1 MAGNKRGSGAEL
13 WPVDTAMRAL
23 HAGRAGLCLITRA
36 GRGGR
41 QWILGLRF
49 GPYVN
54 ATWMSLPEG

>member
-1 MAGNKRGSGAEL
+1 
-13 WPVDTAMRAL
+13 MRAL